1 MRVCESIKRENRSG
15 FRKSLKGPSFR
26 VESKVF
32 EIEVE
37 EKKDIMQA
45 IIVEMKRGISCWVKL
60 GLESLGFL
68 LESLTQCNKEVKV
81 GRWERGWKENW
92 RSYFLVR
99 DENWGGRGGAFFG

>member
-1 MRVCESIKRENRSG
+1 M
-15 FRKSLKGPSFR
+15 
-26 VESKVF
+26 F

-81 GRWERGWKENW
+81 GRWERGWKENG
-92 RSYFLVR
+92 RSYSLVQ
-99 DENWGGRGGAFFG
+99 DENRGGCFLRLGVVD